1 MLQDSSK
8 RRRTKKQIA
17 AEKLAK
23 EQHEANI
30 QAQLAELAEAKA
42 KLVDYEQLKV
52 RNSQAETLLQQLHA
66 RGDIEIDEHGTATP
80 SKRRPGG
87 RGDTQNSEF
96 QDFDQQ

>member
-23 EQHEANI
+23 EQHEASI

-42 KLVDYEQLKV
+42 KLVDYE
-52 RNSQAETLLQQLHA
+52 
-66 RGDIEIDEHGTATP
+66 
-80 SKRRPGG
+80 
-87 RGDTQNSEF
+87 
-96 QDFDQQ
+96 